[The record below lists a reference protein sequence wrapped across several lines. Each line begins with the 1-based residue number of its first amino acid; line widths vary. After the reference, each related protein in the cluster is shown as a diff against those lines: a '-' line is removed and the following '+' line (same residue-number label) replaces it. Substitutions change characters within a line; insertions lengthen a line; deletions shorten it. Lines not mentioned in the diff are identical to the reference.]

1 MNVDVA
7 QDDDAETE
15 QVGGAVTGTGAG
27 IDAPVDDGNE
37 MSSVTGGFQ
46 PNTVPVLSEIA
57 RIEGEVFYQG
67 DAYYQALTNTQKG
80 DDVSDT
86 QKFMK
91 ITTWPNGQVQEIK
104 KRHSDI
110 ETFQQGD
117 QIYYEG
123 KYLLLPKKWP
133 QSMKF
138 LRTK

>member
-1 MNVDVA
+1 
-7 QDDDAETE
+7 
-15 QVGGAVTGTGAG
+15 
-27 IDAPVDDGNE
+27 

-91 ITTWPNGQVQEIK
+91 ITTWPNGQVQRLKNAILTLK
-104 KRHSDI
+104 PFSKGTKFTMKVN
-110 ETFQQGD
+110 TFRQ
-117 QIYYEG
+117 
-123 KYLLLPKKWP
+123 PKKWP
-133 QSMKF
+133 H
-138 LRTK
+138 L